1 MPFNLEEIIEKV
13 KSAPK
18 NVKRIAAVAGI
29 ALILT
34 IIFSVVLIMTNNNED
49 DIAENIDVK
58 DDEIFEELEATDDTV
73 LTLQI
78 ISVEPQGDGVVKVFD
93 AAKSVTLT
101 SAQTLS
107 DEVLLELEPGD
118 IIEYTHHK
126 DDAPIV
132 KDGTLLSVD
141 KSND

>member
-1 MPFNLEEIIEKV
+1 MPFNLEDIIEKI
-13 KSAPK
+13 KNAPK
-18 NVKRIAAVAGI
+18 NAKRIAAIAGI

-58 DDEIFEELEATDDTV
+58 DDEIFEELESTDDTV

-78 ISVEPQGDGVVKVFD
+78 VEVEPQGDGAVKVFD

-132 KDGTLLSVD
+132 EDGTLLSVD